1 MECARLMFTSLLR
14 CFCWLWWFFQFNY
27 QLTFKKFFA
36 IWKTDSF
43 WSFLSESLENP
54 KLLIWMLSSF
64 RRGSKVFISSSSKLV
79 SSNCPFWSAKLDVL
93 ICIFLVICMGL
104 QKCLFF
110 LLFSLTYKFYAM
122 CSMAENPVLIGEKQV
137 KKNFLPFSTSPVSER
152 TTGPLFL
159 LRCCTVG
166 TRIENVLD
174 YVYRVLP
181 KKFRLSLLYVYSG
194 KNIIILLPFITIFLS
209 KTTQTCV
216 KRKHF

>member
-1 MECARLMFTSLLR
+1 
-14 CFCWLWWFFQFNY
+14 
-27 QLTFKKFFA
+27 
-36 IWKTDSF
+36 
-43 WSFLSESLENP
+43 
-54 KLLIWMLSSF
+54 MLSSF

-79 SSNCPFWSAKLDVL
+79 SPNCPFWSAKLDVL
-93 ICIFLVICMGL
+93 ICIFVVICMGL

-110 LLFSLTYKFYAM
+110 LLFSLTYKFSAM

-159 LRCCTVG
+159 LRCCTVE

-194 KNIIILLPFITIFLS
+194 KNIIILLPFITIFYQKLL
-209 KTTQTCV
+209 
-216 KRKHF
+216 KHVWSENTFSLAIMDFTRSS